1 MPKSQKDTRGKV
13 GLPGRLCGDDVVH
26 QREEPLWIVL
36 DLDVNVEL
44 DVLVLGLWEG
54 KLEPDLT
61 RKQKSGEEELT
72 FISNS
77 TVSAKVGMACLG
89 SLMVR
94 TCCIPES
101 PYQVRSLI
109 RPAGGTSDLDL
120 LWIIAGANVPVEF
133 VVLSKAKHIP
143 VGFNGHTSDEGVTYL
158 DHGT

>member
-61 RKQKSGEEELT
+61 RKQKAGRK
-72 FISNS
+72 NS
-77 TVSAKVGMACLG
+77 PSSA
-89 SLMVR
+89 
-94 TCCIPES
+94 TPPS
-101 PYQVRSLI
+101 PQKW
-109 RPAGGTSDLDL
+109 G
-120 LWIIAGANVPVEF
+120 WPVW
-133 VVLSKAKHIP
+133 AP
-143 VGFNGHTSDEGVTYL
+143 
-158 DHGT
+158 

>member
-1 MPKSQKDTRGKV
+1 
-13 GLPGRLCGDDVVH
+13 
-26 QREEPLWIVL
+26 
-36 DLDVNVEL
+36 
-44 DVLVLGLWEG
+44 
-54 KLEPDLT
+54 
-61 RKQKSGEEELT
+61 
-72 FISNS
+72 
-77 TVSAKVGMACLG
+77 
-89 SLMVR
+89 MVR